1 MSSVLDDIL
10 AYFLESIAYNTE
22 NGGDIVDSFEMEK
35 KFQDRLS
42 QLRSEMNVSARE
54 MSLTIGQSSGYI
66 NHIEN
71 HTSLPSLR
79 SFFYICEYLK
89 ISPKDFFDFEKK
101 VPFLQN
107 EVIEKLGKLNP
118 KQLSHIWR

>member
-1 MSSVLDDIL
+1 M
-10 AYFLESIAYNTE
+10 
-22 NGGDIVDSFEMEK
+22 DSFEMERR
-35 KFQDRLS
+35 FQDRLS
-42 QLRSEMNVSARE
+42 QLRSEMKVSARE

-79 SFFYICEYLK
+79 SFFYICEFLK
-89 ISPKDFFDFEKK
+89 ISPKDFFEFERK
-101 VPFLQN
+101 VPLLQN

-118 KQLSHIWR
+118 KQLNHILALVDDLLER